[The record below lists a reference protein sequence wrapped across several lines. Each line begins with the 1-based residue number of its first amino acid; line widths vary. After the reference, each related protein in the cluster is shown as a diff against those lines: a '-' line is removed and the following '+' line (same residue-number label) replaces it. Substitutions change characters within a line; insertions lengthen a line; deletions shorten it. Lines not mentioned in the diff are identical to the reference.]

1 MSRTREI
8 EVWVSESIIEDGN
21 SIPNIIRREKYNEM
35 GVRLNG
41 KETLKAKLIIE
52 LPSPKIT
59 ISEEDVDKAFN
70 SIRYL
75 DCHEDALCPYT
86 VRHLRMALFKDAE

>member
-8 EVWVSESIIEDGN
+8 EVWVQESEIFNRDLASAE
-21 SIPNIIRREKYNEM
+21 IRVFTVNHFNYKP
-35 GVRLNG
+35 
-41 KETLKAKLIIE
+41 LKAKLIIE

-75 DCHEDALCPYT
+75 EVHENNLCPYT